1 MNEPESNGP
10 VQQASVFSQSLLVQ
24 KLPSDVEV
32 RRQQEPVERLQLDI
46 DSNDEY
52 FPMFHGVQAVQI
64 FIKIVIFVKIVVRQS
79 DKNIRQ
85 GYFTRDIIFWCQKIL
100 Q

>member
-10 VQQASVFSQSLLVQ
+10 VQQVSVFSQSLLVQ

-52 FPMFHGVQAVQI
+52 FVMFHEVQA
-64 FIKIVIFVKIVVRQS
+64 
-79 DKNIRQ
+79 
-85 GYFTRDIIFWCQKIL
+85 IL
-100 Q
+100 FLLK